1 MENKHELVIGANM
14 FVYFLE
20 YLNWL
25 PELCQVPMQLLL
37 GQLLVKCATNNIGL
51 QGHILKENGW
61 NFTNVLTDYRNVYR
75 TLRLFRPCL

>member
-1 MENKHELVIGANM
+1 MENIHKLVIGAYM

-37 GQLLVKCATNNIGL
+37 GQLLVQCATNYIGL

-61 NFTNVLTDYRNVYR
+61 NFTNVLNDYENVYR
-75 TLRLFRPCL
+75 TLRQFRPSL